1 MQDRPHY
8 LFEGSSALDLSRRI
22 QDKAMSDLKGY
33 DDNAMLS
40 RSEDDLV
47 AELLVANNLEFPNMR
62 DSETWV
68 EETELTREVRP
79 LGYDV
84 YSDGMGSYVR
94 KFHTIIFH
102 IPFTGD
108 GNLFS
113 VAPSSRSIPGPAA
126 VVGRQELLF
135 SIETAHKTEEIIRRE
150 YEARVQSINKHINTV
165 KNDLRNISKEIELPA
180 RAYIQQRKAE
190 LLRSKN
196 LVASLG
202 FPLKRRAE
210 SPSTY
215 IAPAIRRKLTPV
227 KPKTDT
233 PFKPEPTLDEAEY
246 QHILTVMDNMTKVME
261 RSPHTFQTMGE
272 EDIRQ
277 HFLVQLNGQYEGQ
290 ATGETFNVQGKT
302 DILIRYQG
310 ANIFIAECKFWHGEK
325 LFLETVDQL
334 MSYLSWRDTKT
345 AILIFNRNKN
355 LSGVLAAIK
364 DAMGKYAH
372 VKRGP
377 KVEGDTR
384 LRYIL
389 GIPGDHEREIITT
402 VLVYDIPRDGL

>member
-150 YEARVQSINKHINTV
+150 YEARVQSINKHREKRLTKHFKRDRV
-165 KNDLRNISKEIELPA
+165 A
-180 RAYIQQRKAE
+180 RAGVYSTTKSGIAAQQESCGVTRVPAETSCGVSFDVHCARYQAKAY
-190 LLRSKN
+190 
-196 LVASLG
+196 
-202 FPLKRRAE
+202 
-210 SPSTY
+210 T
-215 IAPAIRRKLTPV
+215 
-227 KPKTDT
+227 
-233 PFKPEPTLDEAEY
+233 
-246 QHILTVMDNMTKVME
+246 
-261 RSPHTFQTMGE
+261 
-272 EDIRQ
+272 
-277 HFLVQLNGQYEGQ
+277 
-290 ATGETFNVQGKT
+290 GKT
-302 DILIRYQG
+302 
-310 ANIFIAECKFWHGEK
+310 
-325 LFLETVDQL
+325 
-334 MSYLSWRDTKT
+334 
-345 AILIFNRNKN
+345 KN
-355 LSGVLAAIK
+355 
-364 DAMGKYAH
+364 
-372 VKRGP
+372 
-377 KVEGDTR
+377 
-384 LRYIL
+384 
-389 GIPGDHEREIITT
+389 
-402 VLVYDIPRDGL
+402 